1 MTQLSVER
9 GSTWE
14 RPLPA
19 PDPVSSEFW
28 SAAFGGRLLIQHCP
42 ACGERQFYPRAVC
55 MSCGGEPDWEEVS
68 GRGTVHT
75 FTIIRQ
81 NYARPF
87 RDELPYVVAIIELAE
102 GPRMMGNVTGVAAD
116 DVYVGMEVAAYIIE
130 AEEGVGVPMW
140 RPARAGG

>member
-1 MTQLSVER
+1 
-9 GSTWE
+9 
-14 RPLPA
+14 
-19 PDPVSSEFW
+19 
-28 SAAFGGRLLIQHCP
+28 
-42 ACGERQFYPRAVC
+42 
-55 MSCGGEPDWEEVS
+55 MSCGSKPEWEEVS

-116 DVYVGMEVAAYIIE
+116 DVYVGMEVTAYIIE
-130 AEEGVGVPMW
+130 AEEGIGVPMW